1 MKILVAG
8 AQGQLARALLERYR
22 LRSGFEMI
30 ALGRPELDLLD
41 PMSIERAVET
51 VRPNLLVN
59 AAAYTAVDKAER
71 EVSAAFSVNR
81 DGAGALA
88 AAAGVHG
95 CPMIHVSTDYV
106 FDGAKPAP
114 YVENDATG
122 PVGAYGRSKLA
133 GEVAVAAANRQHLI
147 LRTAWLFSAVG
158 SNFLK
163 TIMRLARERPE
174 LRVVA
179 DQYGNPTYA
188 PHLAEAILDIA
199 AHLAKDRTAADRWGI
214 YHAVAAG
221 ETSWHGFAEAIVTA
235 AAPLGVPPVPVIP
248 ITSAEYP
255 TPARRPANS
264 RLDCSKLRRAFGIQ
278 LPDWRDGLQECMQLL
293 S

>member
-8 AQGQLARALLERYR
+8 AQGQLAHALLERYR

-41 PMSIERAVET
+41 PLSIERAVET

-81 DGAGALA
+81 DGAGVLA

-163 TIMRLARERPE
+163 TIMRLAQSDGR
-174 LRVVA
+174 
-179 DQYGNPTYA
+179 
-188 PHLAEAILDIA
+188 A
-199 AHLAKDRTAADRWGI
+199 A
-214 YHAVAAG
+214 
-221 ETSWHGFAEAIVTA
+221 
-235 AAPLGVPPVPVIP
+235 
-248 ITSAEYP
+248 
-255 TPARRPANS
+255 
-264 RLDCSKLRRAFGIQ
+264 
-278 LPDWRDGLQECMQLL
+278 
-293 S
+293 